1 MTTPHSQDTVM
12 MQIGLFDYAK
22 RLKRIDKSGDPLA
35 KINKAVDWE
44 IFRPQLEQARK
55 KGRKS
60 NAGAKGFDNVMMFK
74 ILVLQSLYNLS
85 DEAMEYQILDRYS
98 FTRFLDLHEGS
109 KVPDATTIW
118 RFREDLAKAD
128 IIESLFEQFDQFLHS
143 GGFVA
148 KKGQIVDASII
159 KVPTQRN
166 NRDENKQIKQGDIP
180 EDWSEKKKSQ
190 KDTDARW
197 TRKNG
202 NNFFGYK
209 NHISVDVK
217 YKLIRRYKVTTA
229 EVHDTN
235 VFEELLDNKN
245 TSRDVWADAAYRN
258 KERVENLQA
267 AGYREHIQRRGCRHQ
282 KLTEWEKKGNH
293 SRAKTRVR
301 VEHVFGI
308 QAQKAGNT
316 IIRTIGAIRAKVKIG
331 LRNLAY
337 NIDRYG
343 SLLLAQG

>member
-1 MTTPHSQDTVM
+1 
-12 MQIGLFDYAK
+12 MQFGLFDFDK
-22 RLKRIDKSGDPLA
+22 RLKRIDKSGDPLV
-35 KINKAVDWE
+35 KINKAIDWE
-44 IFRPQLEQARK
+44 VFRPKLELARK
-55 KGRKS
+55 KERKS
-60 NAGAKGFDNVMMFK
+60 KAGAKGFDCVMMFK

-98 FTRFLDLHEGS
+98 FTRFLGLHEGS

-118 RFREDLAKAD
+118 RFREELVKTE
-128 IIESLFEQFDQFLHS
+128 IIEGLFEEFDEYLH
-143 GGFVA
+143 GAGFVA
-148 KKGQIVDASII
+148 KKGQIIDASIV

-166 NRDENKQIKQGDIP
+166 SREENQQIKKGNIP
-180 EDWSEKKKSQ
+180 ENWSKNKKSQ

-202 NNFFGYK
+202 KNSFGYK

-229 EVHDTN
+229 TVHDTN
-235 VFEELLDNKN
+235 VFEELLDSEN
-245 TSRDVWADAAYRN
+245 TSRDVWADAAYRT
-258 KERVENLQA
+258 KKRVKRLRDD
-267 AGYREHIQRRGCRHQ
+267 GYREHIQRRGCRHQ
-282 KLTEWEKKGNH
+282 KLTQREKQGNH
-293 SRAKTRVR
+293 IRAKIRVR

-308 QAQKAGNT
+308 QAKKAGVT
-316 IIRTIGAIRAKVKIG
+316 IMRAIGEIRARAKIG

-343 SLLLAQG
+343 TLLAAER